1 MRGLSFIRQLAF
13 CVCFGLL
20 FFSRADGQAGAIADC
35 NQSANSDKQ
44 ISGCTQLLKSRHLG
58 RKELALVY
66 NHRAMAYYRK
76 KQFKRAISDFTKAV
90 RLRPRDLIVR
100 LNRGV
105 VFERMGQYGRAIA
118 NYSIAI
124 EQDPEFSLAYFN
136 RANVF
141 EAKGD
146 LNAAI
151 ADYKV
156 AIKLNLVNADAV
168 NNLGNVYYKTGQR
181 ASALN
186 AYRSALTIDPEHRQA
201 RKNLSLLE
209 DETKQISKQTPR
221 TQTVSKD
228 PPFRETL
235 PVADDSNRKPVVAD
249 RTQIQSVKT
258 QDRVPNSRETQ
269 AKQNEEAQNE
279 ETGTGNDSD
288 GLVVPRGISVLGG
301 VQ

>member
-13 CVCFGLL
+13 CVSFGLL
-20 FFSRADGQAGAIADC
+20 FFYRADAQAGSIADC
-35 NQSANSDKQ
+35 NQSANSEKQ

-66 NHRAMAYYRK
+66 NHRAMAYYRT

-105 VFERMGQYGRAIA
+105 VYERMGQYGRAIA

-186 AYRSALTIDPEHRQA
+186 AYRSALTIDPDHRQA

-209 DETKQISKQTPR
+209 DEAKQISKRSPR
-221 TQTVSKD
+221 TETVSKD
-228 PPFRETL
+228 QPFRETL
-235 PVADDSNRKPVVAD
+235 PAAGDTDRIPVVAG
-249 RTQIQSVKT
+249 RSEIQAV
-258 QDRVPNSRETQ
+258 ETQ
-269 AKQNEEAQNE
+269 VREQQSQETETRQNAD
-279 ETGTGNDSD
+279 TGSDSD
-288 GLVVPRGISVLGG
+288 SDTLVIPRGISVLGG
-301 VQ
+301 AQ